1 MRQYIRNNSQRKVL
15 QMSLMRLAG
24 EDIEMTNNEIMG
36 EELGKLAYQI
46 MELQFENR
54 MLRAKILG
62 VNTK

>member
-1 MRQYIRNNSQRKVL
+1 
-15 QMSLMRLAG
+15 
-24 EDIEMTNNEIMG
+24 MTNNEIMG

-62 VNTK
+62 VNRK

>member
-1 MRQYIRNNSQRKVL
+1 LSSGVDGGSMKQQYETVVI
-15 QMSLMRLAG
+15 A
-24 EDIEMTNNEIMG
+24 

-62 VNTK
+62 VNRK